1 MRYVYLVT
9 VDTDYANIDAPDAIA
24 IGNEI
29 RNALEFDAHTVGIT
43 AVEVVRVESEL
54 LNTGGV

>member
-29 RNALEFDAHTVGIT
+29 RNALEFDAQG
-43 AVEVVRVESEL
+43 
-54 LNTGGV
+54 